1 MPARTFAILLVSV
14 IAAAGLTLLMWTYAG
29 LPLAA
34 LGVAALC
41 AGLITGWRGRRRQ

>member
-1 MPARTFAILLVSV
+1 MPPRTFAILILSV
-14 IAAAGLTLLMWTYAG
+14 IAAAGITIAMWTIAG

-41 AGLITGWRGRRRQ
+41 GGLIMGWRGRRQ